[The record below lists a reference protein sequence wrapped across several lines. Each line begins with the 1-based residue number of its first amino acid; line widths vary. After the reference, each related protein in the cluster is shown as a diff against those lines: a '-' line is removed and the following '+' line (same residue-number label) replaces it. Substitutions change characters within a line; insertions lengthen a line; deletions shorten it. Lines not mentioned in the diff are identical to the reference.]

1 MTLPLPG
8 GQNYSP
14 RLASRTFTF
23 TASAAVTAGDP
34 VQVSGE
40 MTVARVSVLAAPYVG
55 IAATNAKAGDPVTVH
70 MAGPVHT
77 GLAQGAIAAGDPLL
91 AASAAGAQ
99 VRTAPGAADP
109 PQQIDEQ
116 IGRAIIGLALS
127 SAPAGGRLSWLSVH

>member
-70 MAGPVHT
+70 MAGPVH
-77 GLAQGAIAAGDPLL
+77 GAIAAGDPLL